1 MPCWRLGGCLV
12 WLLLVILRHSSGE
25 SSYPGSVSGAAQ
37 ALSKLDSRRRVLGA
51 VSESGDSVAL
61 CSVEEED
68 KVVKDGAEKK
78 KQSRVLVDGSEAGDN
93 MVMIKLSPRC
103 ALAMS
108 GWQADRRFLVGKVKS
123 AIAAHHSR
131 TGAQPPIEE
140 VCNIIADLL
149 HGLSRNRML
158 RPLVV
163 SCLLA
168 GVDQK
173 GLAKL
178 FKIGTDGSVESC
190 LAASSAYSSSGW
202 RSNLGLGLGLA
213 LGKGLSNDEQSAV
226 EAMRKCLQG
235 SADEEGVAEALRG
248 TKSLRPSSLLVL
260 KPQ

>member
-1 MPCWRLGGCLV
+1 MPRCWRLGCLV

-37 ALSKLDSRRRVLGA
+37 ALSKLDSRCRVLGA

-68 KVVKDGAEKK
+68 EVVEDGVEKK
-78 KQSRVLVDGSEAGDN
+78 KQSRVLVDGSEAGE
-93 MVMIKLSPRC
+93 MVINLSPRC

-123 AIAAHHSR
+123 AIAAHYSR
-131 TGAQPPIEE
+131 TGAQPPVEE

-149 HGLSRNRML
+149 HALSRNSML

-168 GVDQK
+168 GVDHR

-190 LAASSAYSSSGW
+190 LAASSAYSASGMH
-202 RSNLGLGLGLA
+202 SGLGLGLGLA
-213 LGKGLSNDEQSAV
+213 LGKRLSSDEEAAV
-226 EAMRKCLQG
+226 EAMRKCLKG

-248 TKSLRPSSLLVL
+248 TKRLRLSSLLVL

>member
-1 MPCWRLGGCLV
+1 
-12 WLLLVILRHSSGE
+12 
-25 SSYPGSVSGAAQ
+25 
-37 ALSKLDSRRRVLGA
+37 LGA

-68 KVVKDGAEKK
+68 EVVKDGAEKK

-93 MVMIKLSPRC
+93 MVIKLNPRC

-140 VCNIIADLL
+140 VCNIITDLL
-149 HGLSRNRML
+149 HGLSRNKML

-190 LAASSAYSSSGW
+190 LAASSAYSS
-202 RSNLGLGLGLA
+202 NLSLGLGLA

-235 SADEEGVAEALRG
+235 LADEEGVAEVLRG
-248 TKSLRPSSLLVL
+248 TKSLRLSSLLVL
-260 KPQ
+260 KPH